1 MLLVSSGIRC
11 WAGTNI
17 GRVDGLGCDDVGLDG
32 FEFEVHFA
40 LDRGWM
46 CVRVGMKGW
55 AGLMRVCLWLRL
67 LMLKVVC
74 RLSRDLAVM
83 SCARKML
90 CGVG

>member
-1 MLLVSSGIRC
+1 MFLVSSEIGC
-11 WAGTNI
+11 WSSPSI
-17 GRVDGLGCDDVGLDG
+17 GRVAGLGCDDVSLEG
-32 FEFEVHFA
+32 FGFEVHIT
-40 LDRGWM
+40 LGKGLM
-46 CVRVGMKGW
+46 CARVNLWGW